1 MKKQHLLFLALLCAS
16 SSAYALD
23 GEYVVMGG
31 FTTIVNAFTRLKLMF
46 NDNEYKTMI
55 SAFVVVGM
63 VAALLLKSAK
73 GGLEYLET
81 GKGQMGLGCS
91 T

>member
-55 SAFVVVGM
+55 LNRQKADLSIWKQVKGRWASAG
-63 VAALLLKSAK
+63 
-73 GGLEYLET
+73 
-81 GKGQMGLGCS
+81 S

>member
-46 NDNEYKTMI
+46 NDNE
-55 SAFVVVGM
+55 
-63 VAALLLKSAK
+63 
-73 GGLEYLET
+73 
-81 GKGQMGLGCS
+81 
-91 T
+91 